1 MREPISRYLST
12 RSTRLPSAGKLSATP
27 AASPVVRSYS
37 TREHP
42 PRRNSGG
49 IFSIFRPGPR
59 SPPIKE
65 VQRVDCLVC
74 MNDDLP
80 IARTARL
87 ACGHR
92 MCHACLKRQFTLSV
106 KDPQHMP
113 PRCCTKEHIPLKHV
127 DRLFDDKFKRLW
139 NQKFEEYTATKN
151 LYCPAKGC
159 GEWIKPSKIK
169 VDMATG
175 RKYARCGRCNT
186 KVCVRCSSK
195 YHTRRDCP
203 KDDETARLVQ
213 MAKEKGWQR
222 CYNCKAVVELKEGCN
237 HMTCRCSAQFCM
249 VCALPWKTCNCP
261 WFDYSHVPDQGRLN
275 DMRLPYSR
283 HDNGVEVIEIT
294 EEPSAPLTRR
304 SSTRTSNRTRHCSE
318 RERPRDGALAAHLQS
333 QRHLHPP
340 NIAASSLNRGDTANV
355 EAYGFGNT
363 GGHHMN
369 DSYQVRPPLI
379 TSAAHRPVQPP
390 PRSSYFTSRRVVREA
405 SAPAPIPVA
414 RHVLAP
420 VEAPSSTMAGLS
432 LDGTKRGANRVGT
445 WLSHV
450 KIDPEATNTQ
460 AEGVEVD
467 DWRCDGTMIGID

>member
-1 MREPISRYLST
+1 
-12 RSTRLPSAGKLSATP
+12 
-27 AASPVVRSYS
+27 
-37 TREHP
+37 
-42 PRRNSGG
+42 
-49 IFSIFRPGPR
+49 
-59 SPPIKE
+59 
-65 VQRVDCLVC
+65 
-74 MNDDLP
+74 
-80 IARTARL
+80 
-87 ACGHR
+87 
-92 MCHACLKRQFTLSV
+92 
-106 KDPQHMP
+106 MP

-151 LYCPAKGC
+151 LYCPGKGC
-159 GEWIKPSKIK
+159 GEWIKPSRVK

-175 RKYARCGRCNT
+175 RKYARCGRCST

-195 YHTRRDCP
+195 YHTRRECP

-261 WFDYSHVPDQGRLN
+261 WFDYSHIPDDDRPN
-275 DMRLPYSR
+275 DMRVPYSR

-294 EEPSAPLTRR
+294 EEPAAPVTRR
-304 SSTRTSNRTRHCSE
+304 SSTRTSNRTRHRSE
-318 RERPRDGALAAHLQS
+318 RERPQQGTLAAHLQS
-333 QRHLHPP
+333 QRHLHLP

-369 DSYQVRPPLI
+369 DSFQVRPPVI
-379 TSAAHRPVQPP
+379 TSAAHRPVQSP

-405 SAPAPIPVA
+405 PAPVPVA
-414 RHVLAP
+414 RHVPAP
-420 VEAPSSTMAGLS
+420 VEAPSSAMAGLS